1 MDKYIEE
8 VGPHNVVQ
16 ICTDNASSMKAAVD
30 IITDRYSYIYFQ
42 GCDESVVGRLG
53 EGDVDERGQHMPLA
67 VFSKHEE
74 KLSLLMSRKTRF
86 GLNFLMVDRLL
97 QVRTALE

>member
-53 EGDVDERGQHMPLA
+53 EGDVDERGG
-67 VFSKHEE
+67 EE
-74 KLSLLMSRKTRF
+74 VEDNHQVYKETAHAARRF
-86 GLNFLMVDRLL
+86 
-97 QVRTALE
+97 